1 MQKENVSK
9 RGRIGTA
16 VQRLLIWGVQK
27 LISFMKGRNMGLR
40 KDSGYWCLINVR
52 GYLHLIVGKQC
63 LVYERKKY
71 DMVLRRDRTNRG
83 I

>member
-1 MQKENVSK
+1 
-9 RGRIGTA
+9 
-16 VQRLLIWGVQK
+16 
-27 LISFMKGRNMGLR
+27 MGLR

-71 DMVLRRDRTNRG
+71 DMVLRKDRTNRG
-83 I
+83 M